1 MKGNSNGNRQGH
13 NETKHIQ
20 VGGWKKETGTR
31 TSSRDKTVVA
41 TVSVRERVINLL
53 GEEESVKTVVPL
65 VIAVRVHKR
74 FFSKCGGVCYVK
86 CGIGEIIQ
94 PI

>member
-1 MKGNSNGNRQGH
+1 M
-13 NETKHIQ
+13 
-20 VGGWKKETGTR
+20 GGWKKETGR
-31 TSSRDKTVVA
+31 GRVVA
-41 TVSVRERVINLL
+41 TKLLLPLCLSVRERVINLL
-53 GEEESVKTVVPL
+53 GEMKTVVPL

>member
-1 MKGNSNGNRQGH
+1 M
-13 NETKHIQ
+13 
-20 VGGWKKETGTR
+20 GGWKKETGTR

-41 TVSVRERVINLL
+41 TVSVCARKSYKSLR
-53 GEEESVKTVVPL
+53 GEESVKTVVPL

>member
-1 MKGNSNGNRQGH
+1 M
-13 NETKHIQ
+13 
-20 VGGWKKETGTR
+20 GGWKKETGR
-31 TSSRDKTVVA
+31 GRVVA
-41 TVSVRERVINLL
+41 TKLLLPLCLSVRERVINLL

-65 VIAVRVHKR
+65 VIAVRVYKR
-74 FFSKCGGVCYVK
+74 FFSKCRGVCYVK